1 MFSDLL
7 SIALDL
13 ILDDKDEYD
22 VNANIE
28 INDLFLLFVS
38 IIDF

>member
-13 ILDDKDEYD
+13 ILDDKEKYD

-28 INDLFLLFVS
+28 INDLFFLFVL